1 MEREEAK
8 VVSQQI
14 IDEITNNNNNNNQSQ
29 NPRFDG
35 KGYCFM
41 EIGGKKAGYI
51 SADFYNE
58 AGPITKLEP
67 PSQELYEKKIVFERS
82 RLAEWLL

>member
-1 MEREEAK
+1 MTSTWKKAPEAK

-14 IDEITNNNNNNNQSQ
+14 ID
-29 NPRFDG
+29 G
-35 KGYCFM
+35 
-41 EIGGKKAGYI
+41 GGKKAGYI
-51 SADFYNE
+51 TADFYNE

-67 PSQELYEKKIVFERS
+67 PSQELYEKKIDFERS